1 MYVSSRFFLDVEDS
15 GKPNYSTGQSVQT
28 AEGLGRRLIDLRVV
42 GAAGRRLG
50 SGWIGTCEDRISG
63 VTGEAGWTGFW
74 LLARSTDWI

>member
-1 MYVSSRFFLDVEDS
+1 MYVSSRFFLDVKDS